1 MGEYFFLNGK
11 ILPASEAV
19 LKITDLALLRG
30 FGIFDFMRTHRNVP
44 FLMDRYLT
52 RFFNSARLMELEIPY
67 GREKIASIILDL
79 LERNNIFEAG
89 IRIVLTGGYT
99 SNGYTPAEPNF
110 FILIEKI
117 NFPPADYYKNG
128 VKLFYYQHQRELSQI
143 KSINYLSPIVLRNRI
158 SDAGAYDVLYHFNNH
173 ILEVSRSNFFII
185 RDQKIITPGDHVLRG
200 ITRESVIEMARGHF
214 EVEERPVHVDELWG
228 ADEAFMTGTT
238 KKVLP
243 VVQVGDHKIGRGSP
257 GLITRKLMDMFRE
270 FEDSVVQSS
279 KSPEER

>member
-19 LKITDLALLRG
+19 LKVTDLALLLG

-67 GREKIASIILDL
+67 EREKIASIILDL
-79 LERNNIFEAG
+79 LKRNNIFEAG

-99 SNGYTPAEPNF
+99 ANGYTPAEPNF

-117 NFPPADYYKNG
+117 NFPPADYYENG
-128 VKLFYYQHQRELSQI
+128 IKLFYYQHQRELSQI

-185 RDQKIITPGDHVLRG
+185 RDQKIITPDDHVLRG
-200 ITRESVIEMARGHF
+200 ITRGSVIELAREHF
-214 EVEERPVHVDELWG
+214 EVEERPVHVDELWE

-243 VVQVGDHKIGRGSP
+243 VVQVDDHIIGQGRP
-257 GLITRKLMDMFRE
+257 GLVTRELMDSFRE